1 MTMFGW
7 AFCLSLL
14 AVQFMFGFIYR
25 HHKYVYFNWI
35 VFISLALVS
44 MAFLAIVYVYLICEI
59 KRHSSHIRSVA
70 VLKNNNQPATS
81 NNKDDYYNGSDVSV
95 SHNGCDSLT
104 EVTYASSSSA
114 SASRVT
120 RKENGNCYN
129 SQVTRDNRS
138 LISCSTGISK
148 SGSKHDD
155 LLKSALERATTS
167 RGKRTSERRR
177 LSARA
182 QILRKERRS
191 VMFCLS
197 IVVLFVATW
206 LPVIVFFV
214 RCLIKNT
221 CENDDQLLF
230 ICSCLVSVNSLLD
243 PVLYFIITKDFR
255 NFLCGK
261 VCRNASRRG
270 SYESRRGSGGNY
282 V

>member
-1 MTMFGW
+1 
-7 AFCLSLL
+7 
-14 AVQFMFGFIYR
+14 
-25 HHKYVYFNWI
+25 
-35 VFISLALVS
+35 

-59 KRHSSHIRSVA
+59 KRHSSHIRSVS
-70 VLKNNNQPATS
+70 VLKKNNNY
-81 NNKDDYYNGSDVSV
+81 KDDFYSGSEVSV
-95 SHNGCDSLT
+95 SQNGCDTLT

-114 SASRVT
+114 SASRMT
-120 RKENGNCYN
+120 GGKTNYYN
-129 SQVTRDNRS
+129 TPDNRS
-138 LISCSTGISK
+138 LISCGSGLSK
-148 SGSKHDD
+148 SGSRHDD
-155 LLKSALERATTS
+155 LMKSALERS
-167 RGKRTSERRR
+167 SHGRNSKRSSEKRR

-206 LPVIVFFV
+206 MPVIVFFV
-214 RCLIKNT
+214 RCLVKNT

>member
-14 AVQFMFGFIYR
+14 GVQFVFGFIYR

-59 KRHSSHIRSVA
+59 KRHSSHIRSVS
-70 VLKNNNQPATS
+70 VLKNNNNHNS
-81 NNKDDYYNGSDVSV
+81 KDDFYNESEVSV
-95 SHNGCDSLT
+95 SQNGCDTLT

-114 SASRVT
+114 SASRMT
-120 RKENGNCYN
+120 GEKTTNYYN
-129 SQVTRDNRS
+129 TPDNRS
-138 LISCSTGISK
+138 LISCGSGFSR
-148 SGSKHDD
+148 SGSRHDD
-155 LLKSALERATTS
+155 LLKSALERSSNTRNS
-167 RGKRTSERRR
+167 KRSSEKRR

-182 QILRKERRS
+182 HILRKERRS

-206 LPVIVFFV
+206 MPVIVFFV
-214 RCLIKNT
+214 RCLIRNT

-270 SYESRRGSGGNY
+270 SYDSRRGSGGNY